1 VSGRVLVTGASGF
14 VGRAA
19 VAALRRRGYEVH
31 GVARTPTND
40 IEVDAWHAADLLDP
54 SDLDELVRNAGA
66 THLLHLAWATEHGQ
80 YWSDPA
86 NFAWIGST
94 CRLVE
99 AFTEAGG
106 ARAVMAGSCAQY
118 DWREVGNGADGAL
131 SEHETPRRPATLYG
145 RAKQETTDR
154 LKAWSKE
161 QGLLYAIGLL
171 FSPYGPFE
179 KTERLVPSVIRSL
192 LAGEAAAT
200 TAGNQVRDF
209 IHVDD
214 CGAALAALL
223 DGDVTGPVNIG
234 SGEGSS
240 VADVATEIARIVGRE
255 DLLRLGA
262 VASGQDSSSV
272 VAATTRLHEEVGF
285 SPTYD
290 LETGLRDT
298 LEWWR
303 QRIRRR

>member
-1 VSGRVLVTGASGF
+1 MSGRALVTGASGF

-19 VAALRRRGYEVH
+19 VAALRARGYEVH
-31 GVARTPTND
+31 GVARSPAD
-40 IEVDAWHAADLLDP
+40 GVEVDAWHAADLLDP

-94 CRLVE
+94 YRLVE
-99 AFTEAGG
+99 AFAEAGG
-106 ARAVMAGSCAQY
+106 TRAVMTGSCAQY
-118 DWREVGNGADGAL
+118 DWSGPDGAL
-131 SEHETPRRPATLYG
+131 SEDETPRRPATLYG

-154 LKAWSKE
+154 LEPWSE
-161 QGLLYAIGLL
+161 EAGLSYATGLL

-179 KTERLVPSVIRSL
+179 KTERLVPSVTRSL
-192 LAGEAAAT
+192 LAEEAAAT

-209 IHVDD
+209 IHVED

-223 DGDVTGPVNIG
+223 DGQVTGSVNIG
-234 SGEGSS
+234 SGAGSS
-240 VADVATEIARIVGRE
+240 VADVARAIARVVGRE

-262 VASGQDSSSV
+262 VTSGEDSSSV
-272 VAATTRLHEEVGF
+272 IAATARLRDEVGF
-285 SPTYD
+285 SPAYE
-290 LETGLRDT
+290 LETGLRDAV
-298 LEWWR
+298 EWWR
-303 QRIRRR
+303 QRRRRR

>member
-1 VSGRVLVTGASGF
+1 VNGCALVTGASGF

-19 VAALRRRGYEVH
+19 VAALLGRGYEVH
-31 GVARTPTND
+31 GVARSPAGD
-40 IEVDAWHAADLLDP
+40 VEVDAWHAADLLDP
-54 SDLDELVRNAGA
+54 TDLEALVRDAGA

-80 YWSDPA
+80 YRSDPA
-86 NFAWIGST
+86 NLAWIGST

-99 AFTEAGG
+99 AFVEAGG
-106 ARAVMAGSCAQY
+106 TRAVMAGSCAQY
-118 DWREVGNGADGAL
+118 DWREAGTGPGSAL
-131 SEHETPRRPATLYG
+131 SEAETPRRPATLYG

-154 LKAWSKE
+154 LDPWSKE
-161 QGLLYAIGLL
+161 AGLSYATGLL

-179 KTERLVPSVIRSL
+179 KTERLVPSVTNNL

-240 VADVATEIARIVGRE
+240 VADVAGAIARIVGRE
-255 DLLRLGA
+255 NLLRLGA
-262 VASGQDSSSV
+262 VASGEDSSRV
-272 VAATTRLHEEVGF
+272 IAATTRLREEVDF

-290 LETGLRDT
+290 LETGLRNT
-298 LEWWR
+298 VEWWR
-303 QRIRRR
+303 QRRRRR